1 MDNLG
6 NKKIMAK
13 NIQYYMD
20 LYGKSRSDMCD
31 ALGVKYTTFTD
42 RERATLLQ
50 VAETDPRF
58 NIFTGQRF
66 GRLTAIEEDSQRQH
80 SSVKWICRCD
90 CGRTVSV
97 SGQSLRNG
105 ATRSCGC
112 LRSEERKEEVID
124 LTGKRFGNL
133 VVIGQDSERDRFNRI
148 KWICKCDCGNVIS
161 IIGQSLRTG
170 NTKSCGCKR
179 NEDLTGQRFGRLTVI
194 EKDSERDK
202 EGHAKWLCRCDC
214 GNVVSVT
221 KGSLKF
227 GHTRS
232 CGCLRRDVLKKR
244 F

>member
-1 MDNLG
+1 MT
-6 NKKIMAK
+6 KKI
-13 NIQYYMD
+13 D
-20 LYGKSRSDMCD
+20 L
-31 ALGVKYTTFTD
+31 TD
-42 RERATLLQ
+42 
-50 VAETDPRF
+50 
-58 NIFTGQRF
+58 QRF
-66 GRLTAIEEDSQRQH
+66 GRLTVIEEDSKRQH
-80 SSVKWICRCD
+80 SSIKWICRCD

-97 SGQSLRNG
+97 AGQSLRSG

-112 LRSEERKEEVID
+112 LRSEERKEDVID

-148 KWICKCDCGNVIS
+148 KWICKCNCGNVIS
-161 IIGQSLRTG
+161 VIGQSLRTG

-221 KGSLKF
+221 KGSLKI

-244 F
+244 FQK